1 MNLKAVNN
9 LGTILYTLFF
19 GKEVGKDNLG
29 NRYFISK
36 NNPHKKWVLYKSDK
50 NPTII
55 PVNWQ
60 LWLTDNNDVE
70 NPPMNESTN
79 KKYAWEKSR
88 SQNYTG
94 TVKAYHPAK
103 KLSTQKATNK
113 KKNYKNW
120 NPN

>member
-19 GKEVGKDNLG
+19 GKEVGNDNLG
-29 NRYFISK
+29 NRYFIAK

-60 LWLTDNNDVE
+60 LWLTDNDVE
-70 NPPMNESTN
+70 NPTMKESTN

-88 SQNYTG
+88 SLNYTG

-103 KLSTQKATNK
+103 EASTHKAINK
-113 KKNYKNW
+113 QKNYKNW